1 MGIILPCKFITSG
14 SINSPLAHLFTSE
27 TLFLTY
33 IKLYHATLQVVLA
46 IEKREM
52 LEHLIKTCIIIY
64 LLVYLK
70 PFVKIFLTIICMS
83 TCITLN

>member
-1 MGIILPCKFITSG
+1 MGNILPRKFTSR
-14 SINSPLAHLFTSE
+14 SCSLNHLFTFE

-33 IKLYHATLQVVLA
+33 IKLYHATMQVVLA

-52 LEHLIKTCIIIY
+52 LEHLINTCIIIY

-70 PFVKIFLTIICMS
+70 PFV
-83 TCITLN
+83 